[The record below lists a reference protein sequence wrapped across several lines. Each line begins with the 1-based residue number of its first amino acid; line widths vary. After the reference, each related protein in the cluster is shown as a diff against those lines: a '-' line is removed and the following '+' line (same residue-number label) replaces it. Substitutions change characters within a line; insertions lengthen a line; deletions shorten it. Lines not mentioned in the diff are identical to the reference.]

1 MQRVLAQD
9 MPRTHRVGHWQAAS
23 PGKPCNDGS
32 PTSPSSMTSKVRRAP
47 SAEALRFKDGLAIL
61 NFLTALEQHPIVL
74 QDFMCY
80 TEKKLMASNLE
91 QIFRVELSTVGSN
104 RRRDECRISGY
115 LSDYLLDCEGGRVLT
130 ECPSVQKHPL
140 EMVRG
145 DCNTMP
151 EGSSMYSGGEGPFG
165 KNDSY
170 AIQRLQAVLVKAMPS
185 QGHMKQHKSLYE
197 YRLMSRAD
205 EEAKMG
211 SEMNSRDMT
220 STDQRA
226 SLDMNRNTT
235 PGSTGAPNSTANH
248 GSSCP
253 MKIQK
258 YMRIKNWETGQ
269 LFYDTLHVQ
278 STMEVP
284 CGERRCLGSV
294 MFPDQMICKPSEE
307 PVNRERLLTMATDF
321 INQYY
326 TSIKRLKNGGI
337 MEQRNPGKMLVPAYR
352 GDGELHGGEDQELGE
367 SSGGSGHWSE
377 AWLSIAKEWPEKHKV
392 DPELWWMEL
401 GAKVE
406 DEIRCGASSK
416 EEVQG
421 ARASAASR
429 ENWSEVEKEGQL
441 IAALEG
447 EAGNCILAIPVE
459 ERTDYRALA
468 ATLEKQYG
476 QADFA
481 YVMQLKERKSQV
493 GKSLGALG
501 NDITALIVKTYP
513 CRWITCDRMGQDAFL
528 GAVTPIELQRHLL
541 LAGPATLQQAINE
554 ARSQSEAHLQRL
566 STVQSD
572 VRATG
577 SYQLEETELIFG
589 AKMGWRNA
597 SRCVGRIQWS
607 KLQVFDARDCSSAD
621 EMFTHICTHMK
632 YATNKGNLR
641 SAITIFPQRSEGL
654 MDFRI
659 WNPQLIRYAGY
670 SQPDGSVIGDPSNV
684 ELTEL
689 CIQMGWKPRY
699 GRFDI
704 LPLILQ
710 ARGEQPAL
718 FELPAELVLEVSIT
732 HPTFEWF
739 AELDLKWYALPAVSN
754 MMLEIGGLEF
764 TAAPFNGWYL
774 GSEVGVRN
782 FCDNHRYNILEEV
795 GRRMGL
801 DTKKTS
807 SLWKDKAVVE
817 INIAVLHSYQ
827 LAKVTIV
834 DHHAATES
842 FMKHMENEYRTR
854 GGCPADWVWIV
865 PPISGSITPVFHQEM
880 LNYFISPYFYY
891 QPDPWKLPGFSA
903 KKKIS
908 FKEIAEAVTFST
920 SLMCHAMA
928 KRVKATILYATETGK
943 SETYAH
949 MLCDIFK
956 VAFNPKV
963 ICMDEYDIVN
973 LEHENLVL
981 VVTSTFGNGDPPE
994 NGENNRNHRS
1004 EYRMLQVV
1012 ELCWMQH
1019 TCNSDHFISIILV
1032 LEQNRVAR
1040 QITKANQGKT
1050 VSTDHSKIQ
1059 RSYKTRFNSLS
1070 KMDTVLELQNRK
1082 PRLSSTTESAG
1093 PLGTVRFSVFGL
1105 GSRAY
1110 PHFCAFGHAVDTRF
1124 DELGGERILQM
1135 GEGDELCGQ
1144 EESFKT
1150 WARDIF
1156 RAACDTFCVG
1166 SDSSLY
1172 QNEDVF
1178 SGDHGWQP
1186 QKYRTVIEATPTDL
1200 ITALSKLYKRKVFQT
1215 KVISTQNL
1223 QSPKSSR
1230 ATILVRLDTGGQKE
1244 LQYLPGDHLGIFPT
1258 NQDELVQAVLSHVFD
1273 APPINET
1280 VGVEILEEKNGKSSW
1295 VREKR
1300 LPPCTLLQALS
1311 HFLDLSSPPSP
1322 KLLLSLSQFA
1332 SADEDKSK
1340 LAKLSQAG
1348 DDYEQWKWFHSPTLA
1363 EVLEEFP
1370 SLSLPSSLLLSQL
1383 PLLQPRYYSISSS
1396 PETTPHQVHATVAVV
1411 QYRTQDGTGPLH
1423 LGVCSTWLNQ
1433 LKPGEDVPC
1442 FIKAAPSFHL
1452 PADDSL
1458 PCILVG
1464 PGTGIAPFRSFWQQ
1478 RLYEI
1483 EHQGQLVTSGKKP
1496 KEMVLVFGCRQAE
1509 FDHIYKEEMEDMKCK
1524 GALSGVYTAYSR
1536 EEHTPKMYVQDI
1548 LREQLASEVFRTL
1561 CEQRG
1566 HMYVCG
1572 DVTMAKD
1579 VLNTVQEILS
1589 VHGEMSLDEAGEY
1602 LSKLRDQSQYHEDIF
1617 GITLRTH
1624 EVRSLIRYRGHIQEQ
1639 KKDGSVKK
1647 PEQ

>member
-1 MQRVLAQD
+1 
-9 MPRTHRVGHWQAAS
+9 
-23 PGKPCNDGS
+23 
-32 PTSPSSMTSKVRRAP
+32 
-47 SAEALRFKDGLAIL
+47 
-61 NFLTALEQHPIVL
+61 
-74 QDFMCY
+74 
-80 TEKKLMASNLE
+80 
-91 QIFRVELSTVGSN
+91 
-104 RRRDECRISGY
+104 
-115 LSDYLLDCEGGRVLT
+115 
-130 ECPSVQKHPL
+130 
-140 EMVRG
+140 
-145 DCNTMP
+145 
-151 EGSSMYSGGEGPFG
+151 
-165 KNDSY
+165 
-170 AIQRLQAVLVKAMPS
+170 
-185 QGHMKQHKSLYE
+185 
-197 YRLMSRAD
+197 
-205 EEAKMG
+205 
-211 SEMNSRDMT
+211 MNSRDMT
-220 STDQRA
+220 STDQMA
-226 SLDMNRNTT
+226 SLDLNRNPT

-248 GSSCP
+248 GSSCST
-253 MKIQK
+253 KIQK

-269 LFYDTLHVQ
+269 LFYDTLHMQ

-294 MFPDQMICKPSEE
+294 MFPDQMIRKPSEE

-326 TSIKRLKNGGI
+326 TSIKR
-337 MEQRNPGKMLVPAYR
+337 
-352 GDGELHGGEDQELGE
+352 
-367 SSGGSGHWSE
+367 
-377 AWLSIAKEWPEKHKV
+377 
-392 DPELWWMEL
+392 
-401 GAKVE
+401 
-406 DEIRCGASSK
+406 
-416 EEVQG
+416 
-421 ARASAASR
+421 
-429 ENWSEVEKEGQL
+429 
-441 IAALEG
+441 
-447 EAGNCILAIPVE
+447 
-459 ERTDYRALA
+459 
-468 ATLEKQYG
+468 
-476 QADFA
+476 
-481 YVMQLKERKSQV
+481 
-493 GKSLGALG
+493 
-501 NDITALIVKTYP
+501 
-513 CRWITCDRMGQDAFL
+513 
-528 GAVTPIELQRHLL
+528 
-541 LAGPATLQQAINE
+541 
-554 ARSQSEAHLQRL
+554 SQSKAHLQRL

-577 SYQLEETELIFG
+577 AYQLEEMELIFG
-589 AKMGWRNA
+589 AKLAWRNA

-641 SAITIFPQRSEGL
+641 SAITVFPQRSEGL

-659 WNPQLIRYAGY
+659 WSPQLIRYAGY

-718 FELPAELVLEVSIT
+718 FELPAGLVLEVSIT

-764 TAAPFNGWYL
+764 TAVPFNGWYL

-782 FCDNHRYNILEEV
+782 FCDNYRYNILEEV

-834 DHHAATES
+834 DHHAVTES

-880 LNYFISPYFYY
+880 LNYFISPSFSY

-908 FKEIAEAVTFST
+908 FKKIAEAVKFST

-956 VAFNPKV
+956 RAFDPKV
-963 ICMDEYDIVN
+963 VCMDEYDIVN

-994 NGENNRNHRS
+994 NGERFAKELMDMAHPTS
-1004 EYRMLQVV
+1004 EQP
-1012 ELCWMQH
+1012 EPQ
-1019 TCNSDHFISIILV
+1019 
-1032 LEQNRVAR
+1032 
-1040 QITKANQGKT
+1040 K
-1050 VSTDHSKIQ
+1050 
-1059 RSYKTRFNSLS
+1059 SYKRRFNSLS
-1070 KMDTVLELQNRK
+1070 KMDTVLELLNRK
-1082 PRLSSTTESAG
+1082 PCLSSTTESAG

-1166 SDSSLY
+1166 NDSSLD
-1172 QNEDVF
+1172 QNKDVF
-1178 SGDHGWQP
+1178 SGDQGWQP
-1186 QKYRTVIEATPTDL
+1186 QKYRTVIETTPTDL

-1258 NQDELVQAVLSHVFD
+1258 NQDELVQAVLSRVFD

-1280 VGVEILEEKNGKSSW
+1280 IGVEILEEKNGKSSW

-1322 KLLLSLSQFA
+1322 QLLLSLSQFA
-1332 SADEDKSK
+1332 STDEDKSR

-1363 EVLEEFP
+1363 EVLQEFP

-1396 PETTPHQVHATVAVV
+1396 LKTNPHQVHATVAVV

-1433 LKPGEDVPC
+1433 LKPGEEVPC
-1442 FIKAAPSFHL
+1442 FIKAAPSFRL
-1452 PADDSL
+1452 SADDSV

-1483 EHQGQLVTSGKKP
+1483 EHQGKKP

-1524 GALSGVYTAYSR
+1524 EALSGVYTAYSR

-1589 VHGEMSLDEAGEY
+1589 VHGGMSLDEAGEY
-1602 LSKLRDQSQYHEDIF
+1602 LSKLRDQNQYHEDIF

-1624 EVRSLIRYRGHIQEQ
+1624 EVRSLIRYRCHIQEQ

>member
-1 MQRVLAQD
+1 
-9 MPRTHRVGHWQAAS
+9 
-23 PGKPCNDGS
+23 
-32 PTSPSSMTSKVRRAP
+32 
-47 SAEALRFKDGLAIL
+47 
-61 NFLTALEQHPIVL
+61 
-74 QDFMCY
+74 
-80 TEKKLMASNLE
+80 
-91 QIFRVELSTVGSN
+91 
-104 RRRDECRISGY
+104 
-115 LSDYLLDCEGGRVLT
+115 
-130 ECPSVQKHPL
+130 
-140 EMVRG
+140 
-145 DCNTMP
+145 
-151 EGSSMYSGGEGPFG
+151 
-165 KNDSY
+165 
-170 AIQRLQAVLVKAMPS
+170 
-185 QGHMKQHKSLYE
+185 
-197 YRLMSRAD
+197 
-205 EEAKMG
+205 
-211 SEMNSRDMT
+211 
-220 STDQRA
+220 
-226 SLDMNRNTT
+226 
-235 PGSTGAPNSTANH
+235 
-248 GSSCP
+248 
-253 MKIQK
+253 
-258 YMRIKNWETGQ
+258 
-269 LFYDTLHVQ
+269 
-278 STMEVP
+278 
-284 CGERRCLGSV
+284 
-294 MFPDQMICKPSEE
+294 
-307 PVNRERLLTMATDF
+307 
-321 INQYY
+321 
-326 TSIKRLKNGGI
+326 
-337 MEQRNPGKMLVPAYR
+337 
-352 GDGELHGGEDQELGE
+352 
-367 SSGGSGHWSE
+367 
-377 AWLSIAKEWPEKHKV
+377 
-392 DPELWWMEL
+392 
-401 GAKVE
+401 
-406 DEIRCGASSK
+406 
-416 EEVQG
+416 
-421 ARASAASR
+421 
-429 ENWSEVEKEGQL
+429 
-441 IAALEG
+441 
-447 EAGNCILAIPVE
+447 
-459 ERTDYRALA
+459 
-468 ATLEKQYG
+468 
-476 QADFA
+476 
-481 YVMQLKERKSQV
+481 
-493 GKSLGALG
+493 
-501 NDITALIVKTYP
+501 
-513 CRWITCDRMGQDAFL
+513 
-528 GAVTPIELQRHLL
+528 
-541 LAGPATLQQAINE
+541 
-554 ARSQSEAHLQRL
+554 
-566 STVQSD
+566 
-572 VRATG
+572 
-577 SYQLEETELIFG
+577 
-589 AKMGWRNA
+589 
-597 SRCVGRIQWS
+597 
-607 KLQVFDARDCSSAD
+607 
-621 EMFTHICTHMK
+621 
-632 YATNKGNLR
+632 
-641 SAITIFPQRSEGL
+641 
-654 MDFRI
+654 
-659 WNPQLIRYAGY
+659 
-670 SQPDGSVIGDPSNV
+670 
-684 ELTEL
+684 
-689 CIQMGWKPRY
+689 
-699 GRFDI
+699 
-704 LPLILQ
+704 
-710 ARGEQPAL
+710 
-718 FELPAELVLEVSIT
+718 
-732 HPTFEWF
+732 
-739 AELDLKWYALPAVSN
+739 

-782 FCDNHRYNILEEV
+782 FCDNYRYNILEEV

-842 FMKHMENEYRTR
+842 FMKHMDNEYRTR

-880 LNYFISPYFYY
+880 LNYFISPSFSY

-908 FKEIAEAVTFST
+908 FKKIAEAIKFSA

-956 VAFNPKV
+956 RAFDPKV
-963 ICMDEYDIVN
+963 VLMDEYDIVN

-994 NGENNRNHRS
+994 NGERFAKALMDMAHPAS
-1004 EYRMLQVV
+1004 EQP
-1012 ELCWMQH
+1012 EPQ
-1019 TCNSDHFISIILV
+1019 
-1032 LEQNRVAR
+1032 
-1040 QITKANQGKT
+1040 K
-1050 VSTDHSKIQ
+1050 
-1059 RSYKTRFNSLS
+1059 SYKTRFNSLS

-1166 SDSSLY
+1166 SDSSLD

-1186 QKYRTVIEATPTDL
+1186 QKYRTVIETTPTDL

-1230 ATILVRLDTGGQKE
+1230 STIMVRLDTGGQKE

-1258 NQDELVQAVLSHVFD
+1258 NQDELVQAVLSHVSD

-1363 EVLEEFP
+1363 EVLKEFP

-1396 PETTPHQVHATVAVV
+1396 PETNPHQVHVTVAVV

-1433 LKPGEDVPC
+1433 LKPGEEVPC
-1442 FIKAAPSFHL
+1442 FIKAAPSFRL

-1483 EHQGQLVTSGKKP
+1483 EHQGKKPKEMVLVFGCRQAEFDHIYKEEMEDMKCKGALSGVYTAYSREEHTPKMYVQDILREQLASEVFRTLCEQRGKKP

-1589 VHGEMSLDEAGEY
+1589 LHGEMSLDEAGEY

-1624 EVRSLIRYRGHIQEQ
+1624 EVRSLIRYRCHIQEQ
-1639 KKDGSVKK
+1639 EKDGSVKK

>member
-1 MQRVLAQD
+1 
-9 MPRTHRVGHWQAAS
+9 
-23 PGKPCNDGS
+23 
-32 PTSPSSMTSKVRRAP
+32 
-47 SAEALRFKDGLAIL
+47 
-61 NFLTALEQHPIVL
+61 
-74 QDFMCY
+74 
-80 TEKKLMASNLE
+80 
-91 QIFRVELSTVGSN
+91 
-104 RRRDECRISGY
+104 
-115 LSDYLLDCEGGRVLT
+115 
-130 ECPSVQKHPL
+130 
-140 EMVRG
+140 
-145 DCNTMP
+145 
-151 EGSSMYSGGEGPFG
+151 
-165 KNDSY
+165 
-170 AIQRLQAVLVKAMPS
+170 
-185 QGHMKQHKSLYE
+185 
-197 YRLMSRAD
+197 
-205 EEAKMG
+205 
-211 SEMNSRDMT
+211 MNSKDMT

-226 SLDMNRNTT
+226 SLDLNRNPT

-253 MKIQK
+253 TKIQK

-269 LFYDTLHVQ
+269 LFYDTLHMQ

-294 MFPDQMICKPSEE
+294 MFPDQLIRKPSEE

-326 TSIKRLKNGGI
+326 TSIKR
-337 MEQRNPGKMLVPAYR
+337 
-352 GDGELHGGEDQELGE
+352 
-367 SSGGSGHWSE
+367 
-377 AWLSIAKEWPEKHKV
+377 
-392 DPELWWMEL
+392 
-401 GAKVE
+401 
-406 DEIRCGASSK
+406 
-416 EEVQG
+416 
-421 ARASAASR
+421 
-429 ENWSEVEKEGQL
+429 
-441 IAALEG
+441 
-447 EAGNCILAIPVE
+447 
-459 ERTDYRALA
+459 
-468 ATLEKQYG
+468 
-476 QADFA
+476 
-481 YVMQLKERKSQV
+481 
-493 GKSLGALG
+493 
-501 NDITALIVKTYP
+501 
-513 CRWITCDRMGQDAFL
+513 
-528 GAVTPIELQRHLL
+528 
-541 LAGPATLQQAINE
+541 
-554 ARSQSEAHLQRL
+554 SQSEAHLQRL

-577 SYQLEETELIFG
+577 AYQLEEMELIFG
-589 AKMGWRNA
+589 AKMAWRNA

-607 KLQVFDARDCSSAD
+607 KLQVFDARDCSSAE

-641 SAITIFPQRSEGL
+641 SAITVFPQRSEGL

-659 WNPQLIRYAGY
+659 WSPQLIRYAGY
-670 SQPDGSVIGDPSNV
+670 SQPDGSVIGDPSTV

-710 ARGEQPAL
+710 VRGEQPAL
-718 FELPAELVLEVSIT
+718 FELPAKLVLEVSIT

-739 AELDLKWYALPAVSN
+739 AELGLKWYALPAVSN

-774 GSEVGVRN
+774 GPEVGVRN

-880 LNYFISPYFYY
+880 LNYFISPSFSY

-908 FKEIAEAVTFST
+908 FKKIAEAIKFSA

-956 VAFNPKV
+956 RAFDPKV
-963 ICMDEYDIVN
+963 VCMDEYDIVK

-994 NGENNRNHRS
+994 NGERFAKALMDMAHPTS
-1004 EYRMLQVV
+1004 EQP
-1012 ELCWMQH
+1012 EPQ
-1019 TCNSDHFISIILV
+1019 
-1032 LEQNRVAR
+1032 
-1040 QITKANQGKT
+1040 K
-1050 VSTDHSKIQ
+1050 
-1059 RSYKTRFNSLS
+1059 SYKTRFNSLS
-1070 KMDTVLELQNRK
+1070 KMDTVLELLNRK

-1166 SDSSLY
+1166 SDSSLD
-1172 QNEDVF
+1172 QNEDMF

-1186 QKYRTVIEATPTDL
+1186 QKYRTVIETTPTDL

-1258 NQDELVQAVLSHVFD
+1258 NQDKLVQAVLSHVSD

-1280 VGVEILEEKNGKSSW
+1280 IGVEILEEKNGKSTW

-1322 KLLLSLSQFA
+1322 KLLISLSQFA
-1332 SADEDKSK
+1332 SADKDKSR

-1396 PETTPHQVHATVAVV
+1396 PETNPHQVHATVAVV

-1423 LGVCSTWLNQ
+1423 LGLCSTWLNQ
-1433 LKPGEDVPC
+1433 LKPGEEVPC
-1442 FIKAAPSFHL
+1442 FIKAAPSFRL
-1452 PADDSL
+1452 PADDSV

-1483 EHQGQLVTSGKKP
+1483 EHQGKKP

-1589 VHGEMSLDEAGEY
+1589 VHGGMSLDEAGEY

>member
-1 MQRVLAQD
+1 
-9 MPRTHRVGHWQAAS
+9 
-23 PGKPCNDGS
+23 
-32 PTSPSSMTSKVRRAP
+32 
-47 SAEALRFKDGLAIL
+47 
-61 NFLTALEQHPIVL
+61 
-74 QDFMCY
+74 
-80 TEKKLMASNLE
+80 
-91 QIFRVELSTVGSN
+91 
-104 RRRDECRISGY
+104 
-115 LSDYLLDCEGGRVLT
+115 
-130 ECPSVQKHPL
+130 
-140 EMVRG
+140 
-145 DCNTMP
+145 
-151 EGSSMYSGGEGPFG
+151 
-165 KNDSY
+165 
-170 AIQRLQAVLVKAMPS
+170 
-185 QGHMKQHKSLYE
+185 
-197 YRLMSRAD
+197 
-205 EEAKMG
+205 MG
-211 SEMNSRDMT
+211 SEMNSTDMT

-226 SLDMNRNTT
+226 SLDVNRNPT
-235 PGSTGAPNSTANH
+235 PGSAGSSNSTANH

-258 YMRIKNWETGQ
+258 YIRIKNWETGQ
-269 LFYDTLHVQ
+269 LFYDTLQMQ

-294 MFPDQMICKPSEE
+294 MFPEQLICRPSEE
-307 PVNRERLLTMATDF
+307 PVNRERLLSMATDF

-326 TSIKRLKNGGI
+326 TSIKR
-337 MEQRNPGKMLVPAYR
+337 
-352 GDGELHGGEDQELGE
+352 
-367 SSGGSGHWSE
+367 
-377 AWLSIAKEWPEKHKV
+377 
-392 DPELWWMEL
+392 
-401 GAKVE
+401 
-406 DEIRCGASSK
+406 
-416 EEVQG
+416 
-421 ARASAASR
+421 
-429 ENWSEVEKEGQL
+429 
-441 IAALEG
+441 
-447 EAGNCILAIPVE
+447 
-459 ERTDYRALA
+459 
-468 ATLEKQYG
+468 
-476 QADFA
+476 
-481 YVMQLKERKSQV
+481 
-493 GKSLGALG
+493 
-501 NDITALIVKTYP
+501 
-513 CRWITCDRMGQDAFL
+513 
-528 GAVTPIELQRHLL
+528 
-541 LAGPATLQQAINE
+541 
-554 ARSQSEAHLQRL
+554 SQSQAHLQRL

-572 VRATG
+572 IRATG
-577 SYQLEETELIFG
+577 SYQLEETELTYG
-589 AKMGWRNA
+589 AKMAWRNA

-607 KLQVFDARDCSSAD
+607 KLQVFDARDCSSAN
-621 EMFTHICTHMK
+621 EMFTHICTHIK

-654 MDFRI
+654 TDFRI
-659 WNPQLIRYAGY
+659 WNPQLNRYAGY
-670 SQPDGSVIGDPSNV
+670 SQPDGSVIGDPANV

-689 CIQMGWKPRY
+689 CIEMGWKPRY

-710 ARGEQPAL
+710 ARDEPPAF

-880 LNYFISPYFYY
+880 LNYFISPFFSY
-891 QPDPWKLPGFSA
+891 QPDPWKLPGFST
-903 KKKIS
+903 KKKLT
-908 FKEIAEAVTFST
+908 FKEIAEAVTFSA
-920 SLMCHAMA
+920 SLMYHAMA
-928 KRVKATILYATETGK
+928 KRVKARILYATETGK

-956 VAFNPKV
+956 QAFNPKV
-963 ICMDEYDIVN
+963 VCMDEYDIVN

-994 NGENNRNHRS
+994 NGESFAKALMDMAQPTS
-1004 EYRMLQVV
+1004 EQP
-1012 ELCWMQH
+1012 EPQ
-1019 TCNSDHFISIILV
+1019 
-1032 LEQNRVAR
+1032 
-1040 QITKANQGKT
+1040 K
-1050 VSTDHSKIQ
+1050 
-1059 RSYKTRFNSLS
+1059 SYKRRFNSLS
-1070 KMDTVLELQNRK
+1070 KMDSILELQNRK
-1082 PRLSSTTESAG
+1082 PHLSSTTESAG

-1105 GSRAY
+1105 GSSAY

-1144 EESFKT
+1144 EESFRT

-1166 SDSSLY
+1166 SDLSPD
-1172 QNEDVF
+1172 QDEDVF

-1186 QKYRTVIEATPTDL
+1186 EKYRTVIEATPTDP
-1200 ITALSKLYKRKVFQT
+1200 ITALSKLHKRKVFQA
-1215 KVISTQNL
+1215 KVVSTQNL

-1258 NQDELVQAVLSHVFD
+1258 NQDELVQAVLSHISD

-1280 VGVEILEEKNGKSSW
+1280 IAVEFLEKNGKSSW
-1295 VREKR
+1295 VRENR

-1322 KLLLSLSQFA
+1322 KLLRSLSQCA
-1332 SADEDKSK
+1332 SADEDKSR
-1340 LAKLSQAG
+1340 LEKLSQAG

-1370 SLSLPSSLLLSQL
+1370 SLSLPSSLLLSQV

-1396 PETTPHQVHATVAVV
+1396 PETTPSQVHATVAVV
-1411 QYRTQDGTGPLH
+1411 QYRTQDGAGPLH

-1433 LKPGEDVPC
+1433 LKPGEEVPI
-1442 FIKAAPSFHL
+1442 FIKGAPSFHL
-1452 PADDSL
+1452 PADDSV

-1483 EHQGQLVTSGKKP
+1483 EHQGKKP
-1496 KEMVLVFGCRQAE
+1496 KEMVLVFGCRRAE
-1509 FDHIYKEEMEDMKCK
+1509 FDHIYKEEMEDVKCK

-1548 LREQLASEVFRTL
+1548 LREQLASQVYQTL
-1561 CEQRG
+1561 CVQRG

-1579 VLNTVQEILS
+1579 VLNTVKEILS
-1589 VHGEMSLDEAGEY
+1589 TQGGMSLDEAGEY

-1624 EVRSLIRYRGHIQEQ
+1624 EIRSLIRYRFHFQEQ
-1639 KKDGSVKK
+1639 KKLGNVEKS
-1647 PEQ
+1647 EQ

>member
-1 MQRVLAQD
+1 
-9 MPRTHRVGHWQAAS
+9 
-23 PGKPCNDGS
+23 
-32 PTSPSSMTSKVRRAP
+32 
-47 SAEALRFKDGLAIL
+47 
-61 NFLTALEQHPIVL
+61 
-74 QDFMCY
+74 
-80 TEKKLMASNLE
+80 
-91 QIFRVELSTVGSN
+91 
-104 RRRDECRISGY
+104 
-115 LSDYLLDCEGGRVLT
+115 
-130 ECPSVQKHPL
+130 
-140 EMVRG
+140 
-145 DCNTMP
+145 
-151 EGSSMYSGGEGPFG
+151 
-165 KNDSY
+165 
-170 AIQRLQAVLVKAMPS
+170 
-185 QGHMKQHKSLYE
+185 
-197 YRLMSRAD
+197 
-205 EEAKMG
+205 
-211 SEMNSRDMT
+211 MNSKDMT

-226 SLDMNRNTT
+226 SLDLNRNPT

-253 MKIQK
+253 TKIQK

-269 LFYDTLHVQ
+269 LFYDTLHMQ

-294 MFPDQMICKPSEE
+294 MFPDQLIRKPSEE

-352 GDGELHGGEDQELGE
+352 GDRELHGGEDKELGE
-367 SSGGSGHWSE
+367 SSGCSGHWSE
-377 AWLSIAKEWPEKHKV
+377 AWLSIAEEWPEKHKG
-392 DPELWWMEL
+392 DPELWWMKP
-401 GAKVE
+401 GAKME
-406 DEIRCGASSK
+406 DEICRGANSK

-429 ENWSEVEKEGQL
+429 ANWSEVEKEGQL

-481 YVMQLKERKSQV
+481 YVMQLKERKRQV

-513 CRWITCDRMGQDAFL
+513 CRRIACDRMGQDVFL

-566 STVQSD
+566 SAVQSE

-589 AKMGWRNA
+589 AKMAWRNA

-607 KLQVFDARDCSSAD
+607 KLQVFDARDCSSAE

-632 YATNKGNLR
+632 CALNKGNL
-641 SAITIFPQRSEGL
+641 RSEGL

-739 AELDLKWYALPAVSN
+739 AELGLKWYALPAVSN

-774 GSEVGVRN
+774 GPEVGVRN

-891 QPDPWKLPGFSA
+891 QPVPWNLPGFSA

-963 ICMDEYDIVN
+963 VCMDEYDIVN

-994 NGENNRNHRS
+994 NGELAAAFQRGDSLRGWLIVDIGYPLKQWLLIPLLNPMTPDKQRRTGALKGNVESLLVVTIPPPPPHCALIGWVHDLIFDRFAKALMDMTHPTS
-1004 EYRMLQVV
+1004 EQP
-1012 ELCWMQH
+1012 EPQ
-1019 TCNSDHFISIILV
+1019 
-1032 LEQNRVAR
+1032 
-1040 QITKANQGKT
+1040 K
-1050 VSTDHSKIQ
+1050 
-1059 RSYKTRFNSLS
+1059 SYKRRFNSLS

-1110 PHFCAFGHAVDTRF
+1110 LHFCAFGHAVDTRF

-1200 ITALSKLYKRKVFQT
+1200 ITALSKLYRRKVFQT

-1311 HFLDLSSPPSP
+1311 HFLDLSSPPST

-1332 SADEDKSK
+1332 SADKDKSR

-1370 SLSLPSSLLLSQL
+1370 SLSVPSSLLLSQL

-1423 LGVCSTWLNQ
+1423 LGLCSTWLNQ
-1433 LKPGEDVPC
+1433 LKPGEEVPC
-1442 FIKAAPSFHL
+1442 FIKAAPSFRL
-1452 PADDSL
+1452 PADDSV

-1483 EHQGQLVTSGKKP
+1483 QHQGKKP

-1548 LREQLASEVFRTL
+1548 LRDQLASEVFRTL